1 MSNPAFL
8 ECEALSAMGIEHGFG
23 TLASEGA
30 EVAGLSL
37 ARQVHGTDLVEA
49 PAPAL
54 EDREADAL
62 YTAEAGAA
70 VGVQTADCVPLLIAD
85 SRLRGVAAVHAGWR
99 GSAARIAE
107 RAVSEICSALRVKP
121 GALVIAVG
129 PHIGPCCYEVD
140 DPVREV
146 VGDDA
151 VLSPRGPGHYLLD
164 LFELNR
170 RQLLRSGVQGERIH
184 RVGDCTMCHP
194 ERYASYRRDGSARRM
209 LHWIRLPARPPS
221 VR

>member
-1 MSNPAFL
+1 MTGPVFL
-8 ECEALSAMGIEHGFG
+8 ECDALSALGIEHGFG
-23 TLASEGA
+23 TLASQSA
-30 EVAGLSL
+30 EVADLSL
-37 ARQVHGTDLVEA
+37 ARQVHGSGLVEA
-49 PAPAL
+49 PARVL

-62 YTAEAGAA
+62 YTAEPGAA

-85 SRLRGVAAVHAGWR
+85 SGLRGVAAVHAGWR

-107 RAVSEICSALRVKP
+107 RAVSGICAALGVKP
-121 GALVIAVG
+121 RALVVAAG

-140 DPVREV
+140 DPVREA

-151 VLSPRGPGHYLLD
+151 VLSPRSPGHYLLD

-184 RVGDCTMCHP
+184 RVGECTMCHP
-194 ERYASYRRDGSARRM
+194 ERYASYRRDGSAGRM
-209 LHWIRLPARPPS
+209 LHWIRLPRL
-221 VR
+221 